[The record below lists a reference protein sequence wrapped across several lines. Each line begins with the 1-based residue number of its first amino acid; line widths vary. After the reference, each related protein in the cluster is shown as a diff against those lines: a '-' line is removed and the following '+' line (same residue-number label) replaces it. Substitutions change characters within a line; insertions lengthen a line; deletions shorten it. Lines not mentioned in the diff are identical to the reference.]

1 MPALCET
8 PWGEIEIADAHVHF
22 FSPAFFQSLAEQKNN
37 EFVPKLLGWDEPA
50 SSEAL
55 AMRWAA
61 ELDENKIA
69 RAMLIASIPNDTTS
83 LGCAIETSP
92 SQFAGVYM
100 ASPQHPGADIRFNA
114 AYTDDHISGVF
125 LFPSM
130 HHYSMHD
137 DKVSRLL
144 QVVAGHPNPIVYVHC
159 GVLSVGFRKTL
170 GLPCPFDMRYANPI
184 DLHAVATHF
193 SRINFVIPHFGA
205 GFFSEALMV
214 ADQCPNVYLD
224 TSSSNSWIRYQTDNL
239 DLSGV
244 FRKAIDVLGPKRI
257 LFGSDSSW
265 FPRGY
270 VRGVLDEQIEIL
282 HRIGVDEEGA
292 RNILG
297 GNFRRLLR
305 LD

>member
-8 PWGEIEIADAHVHF
+8 PWGGIEIADAHVHF

-37 EFVPKLLGWDEPA
+37 EFVAKLLGWDEPA

-61 ELDENKIA
+61 ELDKNKIA

-83 LGCAIETSP
+83 VAAPSKPAPLTSRASTWP
-92 SQFAGVYM
+92 S
-100 ASPQHPGADIRFNA
+100 PHPGADIRFNTA
-114 AYTDDHISGVF
+114 HTDDRVRGVF

-130 HHYSMHD
+130 HHYSLHD

-193 SRINFVIPHFGA
+193 SASTSSSPTSVPA
-205 GFFSEALMV
+205 FSREALMV

-224 TSSSNSWIRYQTDNL
+224 TSSSNSRIRYQTDNL

-244 FRKAIDVLGPKRI
+244 FRKAIDVLGPKRHPLSVPI
-257 LFGSDSSW
+257 PPGSREATSVGCSTSKSRSCTGSESARKVPATSSAAISA
-265 FPRGY
+265 
-270 VRGVLDEQIEIL
+270 VC
-282 HRIGVDEEGA
+282 
-292 RNILG
+292 
-297 GNFRRLLR
+297 
-305 LD
+305 